1 MSALKNNRWL
11 SIATLILL
19 AANIITLALLWA
31 QKRNQENDRMN
42 KPGQAEVFEFL
53 VKELQL
59 DEKQQATYKELRNQ
73 HQASQRQFQD
83 SIRNAKDAMFSL
95 LNQPNVSDSTL
106 QEYSRKA
113 MRFEQQ
119 MDIITFRHFQ
129 QVRALCNPVQQKKF
143 DDVIKEALRRMAGP
157 RGHRPPPGGPGSH
170 PPPPDREIPEQP

>member
-19 AANIITLALLWA
+19 VANIITLTLLWT
-31 QKRNQENDRMN
+31 QNRNHENARIN
-42 KPGQAEVFEFL
+42 KPGPGEVFQFL

-59 DEKQQATYKELRNQ
+59 DEKQQSAYAELRNQ

-95 LNQPNVSDSTL
+95 LNQPNVPDSLL
-106 QEYSRKA
+106 QEYSRRA
-113 MRFEQQ
+113 TAFDQQ

-129 QVRALCNPVQQKKF
+129 QVRALCNPAQQQKF

-157 RGHRPPPGGPGSH
+157 RGHRPPPGGPGAH
-170 PPPPDREIPEQP
+170 PPPPEREIPDQP